1 MARLFVAKVAILL
14 EARVARL
21 FVAKVAILLV
31 ARVAIVVWPSR
42 VQEGGTLFPLF
53 PSGFSPPPP
62 LIRVSAKG
70 GGGGGQIKSW
80 EPPPPTLN
88 RLVRKQGPVHTFAS
102 SHISVIP

>member
-53 PSGFSPPPP
+53 PSGFSPHPPPP
-62 LIRVSAKG
+62 L
-70 GGGGGQIKSW
+70 
-80 EPPPPTLN
+80 
-88 RLVRKQGPVHTFAS
+88 
-102 SHISVIP
+102 